1 MRFFFHRP
9 ACFLSPGAVAT
20 RIKASMAA
28 FGTFVQHQ
36 ALLHVTVVG
45 IPDGC
50 ESLCGKIYVYIYV
63 YIYMQ
68 NSNYKCCMFFCMYN
82 VVEHEECC
90 CNILL
95 KYLG

>member
-1 MRFFFHRP
+1 M
-9 ACFLSPGAVAT
+9 FLSPGAVAT

-50 ESLCGKIYVYIYV
+50 ESLRGKNLCIYMYIYI
-63 YIYMQ
+63 YTYMQ
-68 NSNYKCCMFFCMYN
+68 NSNYK
-82 VVEHEECC
+82 
-90 CNILL
+90 
-95 KYLG
+95 

>member
-1 MRFFFHRP
+1 M
-9 ACFLSPGAVAT
+9 FLSPGAVAT

-50 ESLCGKIYVYIYV
+50 ESLCGKNLCIYMYIYI
-63 YIYMQ
+63 YINMQ
-68 NSNYKCCMFFCMYN
+68 NSNYK
-82 VVEHEECC
+82 
-90 CNILL
+90 
-95 KYLG
+95 

>member
-50 ESLCGKIYVYIYV
+50 ESLCGKNLICRIQITSDV
-63 YIYMQ
+63 
-68 NSNYKCCMFFCMYN
+68 FFCMYN